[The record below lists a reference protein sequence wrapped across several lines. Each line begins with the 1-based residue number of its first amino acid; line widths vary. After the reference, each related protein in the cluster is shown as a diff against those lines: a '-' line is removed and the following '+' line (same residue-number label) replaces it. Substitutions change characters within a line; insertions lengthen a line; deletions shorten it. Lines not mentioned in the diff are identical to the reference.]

1 MHRNSPIFR
10 AARLILFSS
19 LAIVLSSLIAAAQ
32 PSGGVKGKVRSM
44 AGQGIAGATVTA
56 RQNSQDIRS
65 VKSNNKGEFQLGGL
79 QAGSYNIVFD
89 ARGYSS
95 GIKYDVEV
103 KPDKIVDLGD
113 RLIMQVDQG
122 TLVIVRGSVFFKD
135 GTTVTAAKVLIEKVN
150 EDGSTQKIGTVNT
163 NIFGEFSFRR
173 PEGKA
178 TYRMTASYRDSKASK
193 DIEVDSA
200 AIYRLAISLDI
211 ARQQK

>member
-1 MHRNSPIFR
+1 
-10 AARLILFSS
+10 
-19 LAIVLSSLIAAAQ
+19 
-32 PSGGVKGKVRSM
+32 M
-44 AGQGIAGATVTA
+44 AGQGIAGATITA

-79 QAGSYNIVFD
+79 RAGSYNIVFD

-178 TYRMTASYRDSKASK
+178 KYRMTASYRDSKASK

-211 ARQQK
+211 TRQQK

>member
-1 MHRNSPIFR
+1 
-10 AARLILFSS
+10 
-19 LAIVLSSLIAAAQ
+19 
-32 PSGGVKGKVRSM
+32 M